1 MENNCLYVTW
11 FCLLWTVTVGIYR
24 SFVCRGQYWLVY
36 HPFLSAV
43 AVDNDDRYV
52 TWFCLSWTILVGIFH
67 GCVWLEQYWLVYQP
81 VLSVMDSNGWYI
93 SLFCLTRT
101 IFIWHI
107 SLCCISRTKM
117 VGISP
122 GLVCYGQKW
131 LVYLLFFS
139 VVDKIGWY
147 INRICLSWTIMDGI
161 SAGFVCHGQYW
172 LVYHPVFVCR

>member
-24 SFVCRGQYWLVY
+24 SFVCRGQYWLLY

-43 AVDNDDRYV
+43 AVDNDDCYV

-67 GCVWLEQYWLVYQP
+67 GCVWLGQYWLVYQP

-93 SLFCLTRT
+93 SLFCLSRKIFVDISPCVVYHEQKWWYITR
-101 IFIWHI
+101 FCLLW
-107 SLCCISRTKM
+107 TKM

-122 GLVCYGQKW
+122 I
-131 LVYLLFFS
+131 FS
-139 VVDKIGWY
+139 VVDKIVW
-147 INRICLSWTIMDGI
+147 
-161 SAGFVCHGQYW
+161 
-172 LVYHPVFVCR
+172 